1 LERSI
6 LTGGSASRGIKVGSE
21 VIAIVKA
28 SDVML
33 AVAE

>member
-6 LTGGSASRGIKVGSE
+6 LTEGSASRGIKVGSE

-28 SDVML
+28 SDVVL
-33 AVAE
+33 ALAQ